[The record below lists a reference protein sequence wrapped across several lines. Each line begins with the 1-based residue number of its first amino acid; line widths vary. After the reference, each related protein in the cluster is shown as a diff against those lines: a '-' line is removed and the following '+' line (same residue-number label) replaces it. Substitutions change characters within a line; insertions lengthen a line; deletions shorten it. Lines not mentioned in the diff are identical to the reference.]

1 MKNFLKNRLF
11 ISAIA
16 GLGITF
22 MATTP
27 DVFFKIG
34 KNMELLSEVL
44 TNLNEHYVDEIEVST
59 LMRTCIDSTLG
70 DLDPY
75 TNYFSEAQ
83 MEQLR
88 IDVVGGWDGVG
99 VETMERN
106 GEVIV
111 KSVIENSPADS
122 SKIRVGDVIKYVDGK
137 ETKGKKAEQ
146 VNQILNG
153 KEGSQITV
161 KIYRPSSQK
170 TEELTLNRAK
180 IRQKNVPYKGMLS
193 DNETGYV
200 VLTTF
205 TEDAAK
211 NVQNAFISL
220 QEEHKPKQFIL
231 DLRDNGG
238 GLLIEAVNICN
249 IFLEKGKEIVSTRN
263 KLSEWNKKFNT
274 TGNPLNLNVP
284 LIVLIN
290 GRSASASEIVA
301 GALQDYDRAILL
313 GEKSFGKGLV
323 QNTKDVG
330 YSSKVKLTTAK
341 YYIPSGRCIQA
352 LEYKDG
358 SPVKISDAD
367 RKSFKTANG
376 RTVYDGGGLLPD
388 YKVEAKP
395 ANALIKALANEF
407 YFADWAANYR
417 NTHDSIASAKTF
429 RLTDAD
435 FNSFVQMV
443 EAKNY
448 NVSTET
454 EAVLKKLQDQTD
466 ADELINGIKTKL
478 QQFKRSDLQKNKSE
492 IVKMLEI
499 ETVGLYYYEKGQVEL
514 RLRED
519 QDIKAAIEL
528 FKNKPEFNKL
538 LNK

>member
-1 MKNFLKNRLF
+1 M
-11 ISAIA
+11 
-16 GLGITF
+16 
-22 MATTP
+22 
-27 DVFFKIG
+27 D
-34 KNMELLSEVL
+34 LLSEL
-44 TNLNEHYVDEIEVST
+44 MTNLNEHYVDEIEVST

-99 VETMERN
+99 VELMERN
-106 GEVIV
+106 NELII

-122 SKIRVGDVIKYVDGK
+122 NKIRVGDVIKYVDGK

-153 KEGSQITV
+153 KEGSQVTV

-180 IRQKNVPYKGMLS
+180 IRQKNVPYNGMLS

-211 NVQNAFISL
+211 NVQNAFIQL
-220 QEEHKPKQFIL
+220 QEDHKPKQFIL

-249 IFLEKGKEIVSTRN
+249 IFVEKGKEIVSTRN
-263 KLSEWNKKFNT
+263 KLADWNKKFNT

-284 LIVLIN
+284 VIVLIN

-301 GALQDYDRAILL
+301 GALQDYDRAVLL

-376 RTVYDGGGLLPD
+376 RIVYDGGGLLPD
-388 YKVEAKP
+388 YKMDAP
-395 ANALIKALANEF
+395 PTNALIKALSKAY
-407 YFADWAANYR
+407 YFTDWAANYR
-417 NTHDSIASAKTF
+417 NTHDSIAPAKSF
-429 RLTDAD
+429 KLTDAD
-435 FNSFVQMV
+435 FDNFVQMV
-443 EAKNY
+443 AAKNY
-448 NVSTET
+448 NAQTET
-454 EAVLKKLQDQTD
+454 EDILQQIEAD
-466 ADELINGIKTKL
+466 AEIAALIKDINTKL
-478 QQFKRSDLQKNKSE
+478 QNFKRSDLQKNKAE
-492 IVKMLEI
+492 IIKMLEI

-519 QDIKAAIEL
+519 PYIKAAIAL
-528 FKNKPEFNKL
+528 FQNKSEFNKL